1 MIPGSG
7 IFRTKLPLGFKAG
20 GINCGV
26 RLYRPDLGVIISET
40 PAVTAG
46 VFTQNNFKAA
56 PVLYSERLLP
66 SNNIKAI
73 ITNSGEA
80 NAATGID
87 GVNNNSILCIR

>member
-1 MIPGSG
+1 MITGSG
-7 IFRTKLPLGFKAG
+7 IFRTKLPIGFKAG

-26 RLYRPDLGVIISET
+26 RVYRPDLGVIVSEQ

-56 PVLYSERLLP
+56 TISYCEQLLP
-66 SNNIKAI
+66 STKIKAI

-80 NAATGID
+80 NAATGD
-87 GVNNNSILCIR
+87 RRG